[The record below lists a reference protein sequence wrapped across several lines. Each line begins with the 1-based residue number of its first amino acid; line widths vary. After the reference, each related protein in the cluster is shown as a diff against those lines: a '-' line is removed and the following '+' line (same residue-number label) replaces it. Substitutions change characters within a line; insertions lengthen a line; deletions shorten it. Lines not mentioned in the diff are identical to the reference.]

1 MKCLV
6 WKALSLNSKKTK
18 LFTKVERLISFR
30 NLRPKKKEGFLKV
43 ISIFSFLGIMLGV
56 AILIVVMSVMNGFKT
71 DLTKKI
77 LGLNPHIV
85 IQSNNFKIED
95 EFIKKL
101 EKKNLDIN
109 ISKTFSGEGIIITG
123 ENAKGII
130 IKGIDTKSVKA
141 VNFLEKNI
149 SKGNLKNFKK
159 NTAFIGAE
167 LSFNLNLDVGDK
179 INLMSSAFVATPFGG
194 LPKQE
199 TFTVAGIFNTGFNEF
214 DQNFVFLQLSDALSI
229 FDKNYHELNLEIY
242 LPDPMKA
249 DKVKK
254 KIQQLNQNFFIY
266 SWTDLNKSFFSALK
280 VERNVMFII
289 LTLILIVAAFN
300 IISGLTILIKN
311 KTKEIA
317 ILKTLGLSNNSIKKV
332 FFLTGFTIG
341 FFATITGVLLGV
353 FIALNIEKLR
363 IVLSSIF
370 NFEIFPSD
378 VYFLDQLPSEINI
391 YSIVMIA
398 IFSLIVSALA
408 SYFPAMGISKM
419 KTFKAL
425 KYE

>member
-1 MKCLV
+1 M
-6 WKALSLNSKKTK
+6 
-18 LFTKVERLISFR
+18 FTKAERLISLR

-56 AILIVVMSVMNGFKT
+56 AILIIVMSVMNGFKT

-85 IQSNNFKIED
+85 IQSNGFKIED
-95 EFIKKL
+95 EFIVVLKK
-101 EKKNLDIN
+101 KIQNIN
-109 ISKTFSGEGIIITG
+109 ISKTYSGEGIVVSNN
-123 ENAKGII
+123 NAKGII
-130 IKGIDTKSVKA
+130 IKGVDVNNNKKGL
-141 VNFLEKNI
+141 NFLEENI
-149 SKGNLKNFKK
+149 SDGDLSKFKK
-159 NTAFIGAE
+159 NTAFVGAE
-167 LSFNLNLDVGDK
+167 LAFNLDLQVGDK

-199 TFTVAGIFNTGFNEF
+199 NLIIAGIFNTGFYEF
-214 DQNFVFLQLSDALSI
+214 DQNFVFLNLSDALSI
-229 FDKNYHELNLEIY
+229 FDKEEYEQNLEIY
-242 LPDPMKA
+242 LTNPMKA
-249 DKVKK
+249 DIFKYE
-254 KIQQLNQNFFIY
+254 IQKLNQNYFVY
-266 SWTDLNKSFFSALK
+266 SWSDLNKSFFSALK

-317 ILKTLGLSNNSIKKV
+317 ILKTLGLSNSSIKKS

-341 FFATITGVLLGV
+341 FFATITGIILGV
-353 FIALNIEKLR
+353 IFALNIEKIR
-363 IVLSSIF
+363 NFLSNFF

-378 VYFLDQLPSEINI
+378 VYFLEQLPSEINI
-391 YSIVMIA
+391 YSIIIIF
-398 IFSLIVSALA
+398 IFSLIISALA
-408 SYFPAMGISKM
+408 SYLPAMTISKM
-419 KTFKAL
+419 KTFRAL